1 MGDGWRA
8 TGDRCEGNWSV
19 MGDESVGVEAVFPV
33 FAVFLL
39 HVQGWCKARS
49 NLFACV
55 VKRSKNA
62 EPKRKSSECRA
73 EFIRAMLSR
82 D

>member
-1 MGDGWRA
+1 MVVKNREKRVTATGDGRQ
-8 TGDRCEGNWSV
+8 GDRCEGNWSV

-62 EPKRKSSECRA
+62 EPSSLELC
-73 EFIRAMLSR
+73 
-82 D
+82 

>member
-1 MGDGWRA
+1 
-8 TGDRCEGNWSV
+8 

-39 HVQGWCKARS
+39 HVQGWCKVRS

-62 EPKRKSSECRA
+62 EPNLFELC
-73 EFIRAMLSR
+73 
-82 D
+82 